1 MRLSYATVAW
11 VHPSDSYLVKTEL
24 WVAMEYM
31 EGGSLTE
38 VIDNNIMNESQIAA
52 VASQVLEGLS
62 FLHQRK
68 IVHRDIKS
76 DNVLL
81 DIYGEIKLSTTAHRA
96 PGKGY
101 RLGLT
106 PARAVSK
113 FRSTD

>member
-1 MRLSYATVAW
+1 VVPAALACVCRGA
-11 VHPSDSYLVKTEL
+11 SYLVKTEL

-38 VIDNNIMNESQIAA
+38 VIDNNIMNEGQIAA

-81 DIYGEIKLSTTAHRA
+81 DINGEIKLSTAARRA
-96 PGKGY
+96 PGTASRPVGC
-101 RLGLT
+101 
-106 PARAVSK
+106 
-113 FRSTD
+113 

>member
-1 MRLSYATVAW
+1 MI
-11 VHPSDSYLVKTEL
+11 SYLVKSEL

-38 VIDNNIMNESQIAA
+38 VIDNNLMNEGQIAA
-52 VASQVLEGLS
+52 VAAQVLEGLS

-81 DIYGEIKLSTTAHRA
+81 DINGEIKLST
-96 PGKGY
+96 
-101 RLGLT
+101 
-106 PARAVSK
+106 ARARLSWQWAK
-113 FRSTD
+113 RKAALTEG